1 MTDRI
6 FNVDG
11 ENRLNEMTRSGFLT
25 ENEFQRL
32 LADHPALL
40 GGAAGETPLLIRREQ
55 PVVDDGG
62 SRWSLDHLYIDPNG
76 VPILVEVKRASDTRA
91 RREVVA
97 QMLDYAANGTQYWKI
112 GDIIKSFKDTC
123 LGRRQNPEEVIGQFL
138 GEGYDPK
145 LFWQTV
151 EDNLRQGKVRMLF
164 VADEIPRELRRI
176 VEFLNEQMRPAE
188 VLAVQLTNYQGVD
201 GTRTLVPFV
210 IGATERAN
218 TVKAAPESSE
228 ALSPD
233 EWLEQLGA
241 DHGASTLEGA
251 KRALDWFVSKGCEVG
266 LTATQDAFYIRETT
280 DEGKYAY
287 PFFIRRS
294 SGGRFETSLLYLKAR
309 PAYSDE
315 EDRRQLHTRLRSLP
329 KLDVRSTGKLTG
341 WPSFDVAKLLDDD
354 VWIAFQAYASEV
366 LDRARLAEVDGKPG
380 GLQTTAK

>member
-11 ENRLNEMTRSGFLT
+11 ENRLQEMARSGFLT
-25 ENEFQRL
+25 EDVFQRL

-62 SRWSLDHLYIDPNG
+62 SRWSLDHLYVDPNG
-76 VPILVEVKRASDTRA
+76 VPILVEVKRASDTRT

-123 LGRRQNPEEVIGQFL
+123 LSKKQNPEEVIGRFL

-145 LFWQTV
+145 VFWQTV
-151 EDNLRQGKVRMLF
+151 EDNLRQGKIRMMF

-176 VEFLNEQMRPAE
+176 IEFLNEQMRPAE
-188 VLAVQLTNYQGVD
+188 VLAVQLTNYQGID

-218 TVKAAPESSE
+218 TAKAAPESSE

-241 DHGASTLEGA
+241 DQGAPTLEAA
-251 KRALDWFVSKGCEVG
+251 KRVVDWFRSKGCDVG
-266 LTATQDAFYIRETT
+266 PTASQDAFYIRELT
-280 DEGKYAY
+280 DDGKFAY

-294 SGGRFETSLLYLKAR
+294 SGGRLETSLQYLQTR
-309 PAYSDE
+309 PAFASE
-315 EDRRQLHTRLRSLP
+315 EDRRRLHERLRALP
-329 KLDVRSTGKLTG
+329 KLDVRSTGRLTG
-341 WPSFDVAKLLDDD
+341 WPSFDVAKLLDDEA
-354 VWIAFQAYASEV
+354 WEAFQAYADEV
-366 LDRARLAEVDGKPG
+366 LQRAKSAEAG
-380 GLQTTAK
+380 GDAQ